1 MFPLVATLL
10 VIHLHH
16 MDNEHM
22 EVRAGVPLT
31 CVPGTCWNPHYFLN
45 EEGSSF

>member
-16 MDNEHM
+16 VDNEHM
-22 EVRAGVPLT
+22 EVRACVSLT
-31 CVPGTCWNPHYFLN
+31 FVLGTC
-45 EEGSSF
+45 

>member
-16 MDNEHM
+16 VNNEHM
-22 EVRAGVPLT
+22 EVRACVPLT
-31 CVPGTCWNPHYFLN
+31 WHAWHMLESTFI
-45 EEGSSF
+45 S